1 MAARLGITTRH
12 LRREQAASLRALA
25 DYLNLQFDLSD
36 ESHLVESI
44 TRRAKTTS
52 QSSVDI
58 NREMLWLAD
67 SLRDQTSEIEPVLR
81 KALDLAQVLARQR
94 SVELCLSCASA
105 ISPAAIPPIVLS
117 LCDFQIWEKDMANAQ
132 QPSEAEAKIQC
143 VLDMLDQDES
153 DRLVGGD
160 NAEFRAVCEA
170 VLAWQELLFTAL
182 GLKEDDRTRRLLAS
196 SMVVLG
202 TIVQHAYALGVRRG
216 RTQTA

>member
-1 MAARLGITTRH
+1 
-12 LRREQAASLRALA
+12 
-25 DYLNLQFDLSD
+25 
-36 ESHLVESI
+36 
-44 TRRAKTTS
+44 
-52 QSSVDI
+52 
-58 NREMLWLAD
+58 
-67 SLRDQTSEIEPVLR
+67 
-81 KALDLAQVLARQR
+81 
-94 SVELCLSCASA
+94 
-105 ISPAAIPPIVLS
+105 
-117 LCDFQIWEKDMANAQ
+117 MANAQ

-143 VLDMLDQDES
+143 ALDMLDQDES